1 MELSLEYGASLGGVV
16 LLQLLKYDDIAFNH
30 LFFEGTSFYTNAKL
44 MEGILRMV
52 FLHKHKKAV
61 ADPELSM
68 KKMSSMFEEEE
79 IMFLPVFII
88 PLIAILIRKKKS
100 LMLQTLR

>member
-1 MELSLEYGASLGGVV
+1 
-16 LLQLLKYDDIAFNH
+16 
-30 LFFEGTSFYTNAKL
+30 
-44 MEGILRMV
+44 MEGILWMV

-88 PLIAILIRKKKS
+88 PLIAILIGKKKS

>member
-1 MELSLEYGASLGGVV
+1 
-16 LLQLLKYDDIAFNH
+16 
-30 LFFEGTSFYTNAKL
+30 
-44 MEGILRMV
+44 MV

-61 ADPELSM
+61 ADPELSV
-68 KKMSSMFEEEE
+68 KKMSSMFGEEE

-88 PLIAILIRKKKS
+88 PLIAILIREKKS